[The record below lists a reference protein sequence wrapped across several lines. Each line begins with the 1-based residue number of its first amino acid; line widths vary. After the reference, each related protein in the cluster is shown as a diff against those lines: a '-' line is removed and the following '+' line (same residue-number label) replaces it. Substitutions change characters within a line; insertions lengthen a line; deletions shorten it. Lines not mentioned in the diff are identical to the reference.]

1 MNFRQLETFYWIA
14 QLGQFGAAA
23 ARLNATQSTIST
35 RIQELETSLGATVF
49 DRSGRTVQLT
59 DVGRALLPYAEEAL
73 SLARRIQE
81 NIVGHTPVA
90 GLVRI
95 GVGEIVA
102 LSWFPQML
110 SALSARHPA
119 LEVEVVV
126 DLSVNLIRMLR
137 AGQLDMGFVVG
148 PVEAHDISCLPL
160 GSARMHWYASAA
172 LGLGGRFVDFAEL
185 DAIPILTLS
194 RESHMHRH
202 VSEWL
207 LGHGQGPRRRRLFGC
222 NSLTTLAALA
232 RSGIGVAVL
241 PDILVTREV
250 KGGELE
256 ILKLPL
262 PIDRYDFLIVSPYGR
277 SDPAVRAISEISIA
291 LSREIGGCSS
301 SGWSYR
307 ERDAAG
313 ATP

>member
-35 RIQELETSLGATVF
+35 RIQELEASLGATVF

-110 SALSARHPA
+110 AALSARHPA

-126 DLSVNLIRMLR
+126 DLSVNLLRMLR
-137 AGQLDMGFVVG
+137 TGHLDMGFVVG
-148 PVEAHDISCLPL
+148 PAI
-160 GSARMHWYASAA
+160 GSEGIEITFASDVLESYQNMVTNHYAAKHYGV
-172 LGLGGRFVDFAEL
+172 LR
-185 DAIPILTLS
+185 
-194 RESHMHRH
+194 
-202 VSEWL
+202 
-207 LGHGQGPRRRRLFGC
+207 
-222 NSLTTLAALA
+222 
-232 RSGIGVAVL
+232 RSGRTICGA
-241 PDILVTREV
+241 
-250 KGGELE
+250 
-256 ILKLPL
+256 
-262 PIDRYDFLIVSPYGR
+262 GR
-277 SDPAVRAISEISIA
+277 SFSP
-291 LSREIGGCSS
+291 
-301 SGWSYR
+301 SG
-307 ERDAAG
+307 
-313 ATP
+313 P